1 LNVFGNDSLIIKNF
15 KRQYLYEQTII
26 NDFFVTIDRKNLL
39 INLNN
44 VVDQNVSLSANSI
57 SFLYYFNKKYPV
69 FKNGNVNSERGLVLK
84 RNYWVKVLKNIDA
97 DIVKN
102 EIILSDVLKRDLNKE
117 IEKINPLISNKGID
131 FLSLDGSLK
140 NEFYINKNIPMDYYL
155 ELINELFKEID
166 KLMRA

>member
-1 LNVFGNDSLIIKNF
+1 VLI
-15 KRQYLYEQTII
+15 E
-26 NDFFVTIDRKNLL
+26 
-39 INLNN
+39 
-44 VVDQNVSLSANSI
+44 
-57 SFLYYFNKKYPV
+57 KYPV

>member
-102 EIILSDVLKRDLNKE
+102 EIILSD
-117 IEKINPLISNKGID
+117 I
-131 FLSLDGSLK
+131 
-140 NEFYINKNIPMDYYL
+140 
-155 ELINELFKEID
+155 
-166 KLMRA
+166 